1 MAIYRFAPDLS
12 GKIVAEAVEPQY
24 TPSLEEDLTDSC
36 LQAETIERLNNELSQ
51 RQQLTLLL
59 EQRNRELDAFV
70 GISAH
75 DLRAPL
81 RSHPISIYRSND
93 MNKI

>member
-59 EQRNRELDAFV
+59 EQRNRELDRR
-70 GISAH
+70 ICR
-75 DLRAPL
+75 DLRPRFT
-81 RSHPISIYRSND
+81 RSTPFTPH
-93 MNKI
+93 